1 MEFALFSVFL
11 YHNHKHWTWLSQ
23 PSPSPLTPIPLVFE
37 KGILVG
43 NPTSRRPWNMATF
56 IVGSHATGGLPPFL
70 PSFRRAALYCHFT
83 FWRQAS
89 RKKSA
94 TWHAGLSNNFTAI
107 WIYYP
112 NRWQKCQKSLW
123 VEGIGRTPGGEPN
136 RCNKAIF
143 CLPWRPWRRH
153 KKLGILLLLFKVGTT
168 NSQRKKP
175 WINLST
181 FFNFF
186 LKRCF

>member
-1 MEFALFSVFL
+1 MIITTFALTSHPYTPSFRKGNFGRESHL
-11 YHNHKHWTWLSQ
+11 KATLKHGDVYCGLTCNSP
-23 PSPSPLTPIPLVFE
+23 PSS
-37 KGILVG
+37 
-43 NPTSRRPWNMATF
+43 
-56 IVGSHATGGLPPFL
+56 L